1 MYIYIYIFT
10 YIFICI
16 CVCVC
21 VYVRVCVCVSYNG
34 CRQTFR
40 AFFVMRVFNTIP
52 QLFFDTRKT
61 LSFEQTTAKSL

>member
-1 MYIYIYIFT
+1 MYIYIFT

-16 CVCVC
+16 YVCVCVC
-21 VYVRVCVCVSYNG
+21 VCVCVSYNG
-34 CRQTFR
+34 CRHTFR

-52 QLFFDTRKT
+52 QLFFDMRKT